1 MQQKHFFEFLPVLYF
16 TADIHGASQRCPAYT
31 VSVHQYGIGQP
42 DPGIFPGFFI
52 KYPESSRNLP
62 FPFPYMLK
70 QQPGFWGILRME
82 QLSLYQPFLYLM
94 RMQAVSAD
102 HLIPLKDS
110 LPFHIIFP

>member
-1 MQQKHFFEFLPVLYF
+1 
-16 TADIHGASQRCPAYT
+16 
-31 VSVHQYGIGQP
+31 
-42 DPGIFPGFFI
+42 
-52 KYPESSRNLP
+52 
-62 FPFPYMLK
+62 MLK

-110 LPFHIIFP
+110 LPFYIIFP